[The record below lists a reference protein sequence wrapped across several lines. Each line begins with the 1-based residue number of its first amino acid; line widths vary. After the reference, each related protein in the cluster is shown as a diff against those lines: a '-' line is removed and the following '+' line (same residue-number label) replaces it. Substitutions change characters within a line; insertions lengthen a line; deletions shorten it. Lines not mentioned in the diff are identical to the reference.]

1 MESNKAY
8 GANFFTFE
16 LGKIGDTFYP
26 GLSHGSRLGG
36 DKVPQ
41 KILGE
46 TILDDQLIQPFLL

>member
-26 GLSHGSRLGG
+26 GLSHGSRLRG

-41 KILGE
+41 KILSE
-46 TILDDQLIQPFLL
+46 IILYDQLI